1 MNDLIFKNKV
11 AEREEAAAGSE
22 GMVRMSRLASLL
34 EVNDVIYSRKEKKME
49 SKSSGG
55 IGCISI
61 IGIVL
66 IVLKLLAIEPV
77 ASWSWVWVLCPFWAP
92 IAIIVVI
99 CVLVAFLISSK

>member
-1 MNDLIFKNKV
+1 M
-11 AEREEAAAGSE
+11 AEREEVAAGSE
-22 GMVRMSRLASLL
+22 CMARMSRLISML